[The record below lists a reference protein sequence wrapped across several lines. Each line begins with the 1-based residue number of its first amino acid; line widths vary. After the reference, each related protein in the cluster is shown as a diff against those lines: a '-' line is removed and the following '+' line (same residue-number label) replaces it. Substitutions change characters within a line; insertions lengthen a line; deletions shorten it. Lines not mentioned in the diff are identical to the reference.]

1 MSMGFC
7 FSTADPY
14 KTDYVKE
21 LKHHANHISHIAM
34 YISKYIQVI
43 TLDNTQN
50 YIHTIYNT
58 STQSPSKCD
67 Y

>member
-1 MSMGFC
+1 
-7 FSTADPY
+7 
-14 KTDYVKE
+14 
-21 LKHHANHISHIAM
+21 M
-34 YISKYIQVI
+34 YILKYIQVI